1 MIGDEDEG
9 IELDEDQINENDL
22 EGDDEEEPASA
33 PEEDAKEGD
42 EEQHQDETG
51 TAQKAL
57 LKGSQEPAEKT
68 ISRSSR
74 AIMQAKAAAKA
85 ANEKAEA
92 VERELASLRAER
104 QQATQQITER
114 ERQERLALM
123 TSEERMEFHL
133 QELRAQQEQF
143 QRNTIAQQADQADR
157 AAYQAKAAS
166 DPRYKKYEA
175 DVERE
180 LQLARSRGLQI
191 TREGVLAFVLGHK
204 ILTGDKGAIKA
215 AKAAGAARVSG
226 QKTNPGG
233 SASDQGRTRAQK
245 SLRERLEGVTF

>member
-1 MIGDEDEG
+1 MLGDEDD
-9 IELDEDQINENDL
+9 IELGEDQINEDDL
-22 EGDDEEEPASA
+22 EGDDEEGPAGA
-33 PEEDAKEGD
+33 PEKDAEEGD
-42 EEQHQDETG
+42 EGAHQDETG
-51 TAQKAL
+51 VAQKAVL
-57 LKGSQEPAEKT
+57 APETKPV
-68 ISRSSR
+68 SR
-74 AIMQAKAAAKA
+74 ASRAVMQAKQEARVAR
-85 ANEKAEA
+85 EKAEA
-92 VERELASLRAER
+92 IEWELASLRAER
-104 QQATQQITER
+104 QQATQQVSER

-123 TSEERMEFHL
+123 TSEERVEFHL

-143 QRNTIAQQADQADR
+143 QRQTTLQAADQADR
-157 AAYQAKAAS
+157 AAYLAKAAT

-180 LQLARSRGLQI
+180 LQLARSRGLSI

-204 ILTGDKGAIKA
+204 ILTGDKSALKA
-215 AKAAGAARVSG
+215 AKAAGSARVNS